1 MTKTQTRLVGCAW
14 TSHETDTKPFLHKSG
29 ETLCFCNKI
38 LDRFVG
44 VERMLKQHRN
54 VAVFQADADTIGESM
69 CQLGHQHC
77 QSIHENFSMDDIM
90 PAMELKLPFPCKP
103 EFHDPCQPE
112 DKGCCLKSH
121 PHEKDASRRFL
132 VMHVNLVDAAM
143 PRTKVAPDHEEVN
156 WQAVAVAAQGLGNIR
171 EH

>member
-29 ETLCFCNKI
+29 ETLYFRNKI

-44 VERMLKQHRN
+44 VERMLKKHHN
-54 VAVFQADADTIGESM
+54 VAVFQADAESIGESM
-69 CQLGHQHC
+69 CQLGCQHC
-77 QSIHENFSMDDIM
+77 QSIHESFSMDDIM
-90 PAMELKLPFPCKP
+90 PAVELKLPFPCKP

-121 PHEKDASRRFL
+121 PHEKDASC
-132 VMHVNLVDAAM
+132 VDLGRAM
-143 PRTKVAPDHEEVN
+143 TIVRLRGRQCSALNQRCVSS
-156 WQAVAVAAQGLGNIR
+156 
-171 EH
+171 